1 MTTDELIRDIKKD
14 LRASMNGILSAQ
26 MRNVGM
32 PYKLVF
38 GVELPRL
45 QTIAAGYQ
53 PNRQLAQA
61 LWNQSIRECKILA
74 AMLMP
79 RNEMLPEMAEIWV
92 DEIPAPEI
100 AQMLC
105 MYCLSKE
112 KWAAEKALEYS
123 PDFIDINMG
132 CPAPKVASSGGGALL
147 MKNPV
152 LAAEIVRA
160 VADASTVP
168 VTVKMR
174 SGWDDNNI
182 NAVELAKRCEQ
193 AGAAA
198 ITVHGRT
205 KVQMYAPPVN
215 RNIIKQ
221 VKDAVSIPVI
231 GNGDVID
238 GVSAAKMMEETGCDM
253 VMVGRG
259 ALGRPWVFAEI
270 NAYLD
275 HEVILPEPPVAQKM
289 AVMLKHI
296 EKICQ
301 YKGEFVGIREARKH
315 AAWYTKGLHGAAN
328 YRARIGLISSIE
340 ELQQIALEL
349 IEQSI

>member
-1 MTTDELIRDIKKD
+1 MKLGNLEITEKAALAPLAGVADRAFRELCRGYGAAYTVCEMASAKGISLGDKKSAE
-14 LRASMNGILSAQ
+14 LLSITPTERPAGSQ
-26 MRNVGM
+26 I
-32 PYKLVF
+32 F
-38 GVELPRL
+38 GNSPE
-45 QTIAAGYQ
+45 TMAIAA
-53 PNRQLAQA
+53 
-61 LWNQSIRECKILA
+61 K
-74 AMLMP
+74 
-79 RNEMLPEMAEIWV
+79 
-92 DEIPAPEI
+92 
-100 AQMLC
+100 
-105 MYCLSKE
+105 
-112 KWAAEKALEYS
+112 KALEYN

-147 MKNPV
+147 MKDPI
-152 LAAEIVRA
+152 LAARIVKA
-160 VADASTVP
+160 VAEVSTVP

-182 NAVELAKRCEQ
+182 NAVELAKRCED
-193 AGAAA
+193 AGASA

-215 RNIIKQ
+215 TDIIRQ
-221 VKDAVSIPVI
+221 VKKAVSIPVI

-238 GVSAAKMMEETGCDM
+238 GISAARLMEETGCDM

-259 ALGRPWVFAEI
+259 ALGRPWVFSQI

-275 HEVILPEPPVAQKM
+275 HEVILPDPPVVERM
-289 AVMLKHI
+289 RVMLKHI
-296 EKICQ
+296 EALCE
-301 YKGEFVGIREARKH
+301 YKGERVGIREARKH

-349 IEQSI
+349 IEQNR

>member
-1 MTTDELIRDIKKD
+1 MKLGNLEITEKAALAPLAGVADRAFRELCRGYGAAYTVCEMASAKGISLGDKKSSE
-14 LRASMNGILSAQ
+14 LLSITPTERPAGSQ
-26 MRNVGM
+26 I
-32 PYKLVF
+32 F
-38 GVELPRL
+38 GNSPE
-45 QTIAAGYQ
+45 TMAIAA
-53 PNRQLAQA
+53 
-61 LWNQSIRECKILA
+61 K
-74 AMLMP
+74 
-79 RNEMLPEMAEIWV
+79 
-92 DEIPAPEI
+92 
-100 AQMLC
+100 
-105 MYCLSKE
+105 
-112 KWAAEKALEYS
+112 KALEFN

-147 MKNPV
+147 MKNPI
-152 LAAEIVRA
+152 LAADIVKA
-160 VADASTVP
+160 VAKVSTVP

-182 NAVELAKRCEQ
+182 NAVELAKRCED

-215 RNIIKQ
+215 TDIIRQ
-221 VKDAVSIPVI
+221 VKQAVSIPVI
-231 GNGDVID
+231 GNGDVVD
-238 GVSAAKMMEETGCDM
+238 GISAARLMEETGCDM

-259 ALGRPWVFAEI
+259 ALGRPWVFSQI

-275 HEVILPEPPVAQKM
+275 HEVILPDPPVVERM
-289 AVMLKHI
+289 RVMLKHI
-296 EKICQ
+296 EALCQ
-301 YKGEFVGIREARKH
+301 YKGERVGIREARKH

-349 IEQSI
+349 IEQNR